1 MSNIKKQIVEDMKR
15 VMREQG
21 RISRAIYREHGMYSE
36 RAYLVQFG
44 SWSRLLRASGLTNE
58 PIVPVTAPEVKMHL
72 MLADI
77 HYPEHDAAALR
88 SIIQFIQAHKDQ
100 IASVTLMG
108 DALDCADLSRHTKG
122 KPRLRLEG
130 GYKKALDGFTRDVLT
145 PIEQSVKPGTLLD
158 YIAGNHEDWV
168 ESDLLDE
175 MPELDGIVNIATALD
190 LAARGWTW
198 TPCGGH
204 IERAGFVLLHGD
216 QIGSGISVAKK
227 LVDSVN
233 ENCVMGHVHRFTVYT
248 KTALVTERKKQ
259 IGVTLPCL
267 CTVAPGYA
275 KGQPNAFVV
284 GFGILEEFGPK
295 QTNIFVPLIL
305 EGKFSYSGRVYGN

>member
-1 MSNIKKQIVEDMKR
+1 MIKKQIIEDMKR
-15 VMREQG
+15 VEKEQG

-36 RAYLVQFG
+36 RAYLAQFG
-44 SWSRLLRASGLTNE
+44 SWSRLLRASGLTTE
-58 PIVPVTAPEVKMHL
+58 RPSPAVIAEVKMHL

-77 HYPEHDAAALR
+77 HYPEHDAAALKA
-88 SIIQFIQAHKDQ
+88 IVQFIEAHKEQ

-122 KPRLRLEG
+122 KPRLRQEG
-130 GYKKALDGFTRDVLT
+130 GYKKALDGFKRDVLA
-145 PIEQSVKPGTLLD
+145 PIEQSVKVGTLLD

-175 MPELDGIVNIATALD
+175 MPELDGIVNIAQALD

-233 ENCVMGHVHRFTVYT
+233 ENCVMGHVHRYTVYT

-284 GFGILEEFGPK
+284 GFGLLEEFGPK
-295 QTNIFVPLIL
+295 TVNLYVPLIL
-305 EGKFSYSGRVYGN
+305 EGRFSYGGKVYGK

>member
-1 MSNIKKQIVEDMKR
+1 VIKKQIIEDMKR
-15 VMREQG
+15 VMQEQG

-36 RAYLVQFG
+36 RAYLAQFG
-44 SWSRLLRASGLTNE
+44 SWSRLLRASGLTN
-58 PIVPVTAPEVKMHL
+58 APAVVAAVSEVKMHL

-77 HYPEHDAAALR
+77 HYPEHDAAALKA
-88 SIIQFIQAHKDQ
+88 IVTFIEAHKDQ

-284 GFGILEEFGPK
+284 GFGLLEEFGPK
-295 QTNIFVPLIL
+295 LVNFYAPIIL
-305 EGKFSYSGRVYGN
+305 EGKFAFGGKVYGA